1 MLGDAC
7 LSHEYFKSNKTGKI
21 LESYKLCFY
30 HSNKFKNYVLH
41 KRSILGTGSKTKK
54 LYKLSYRKS
63 GYGSLMVGFSFCH
76 TPLLKKIAK
85 NCLDNNF
92 NKKLTNE
99 WLNKIDWPALA
110 YWYQDDGSLRLNKNN
125 NQRSLVFHTESFS
138 KSDVMNLQTL
148 LKKYGLT
155 TTLGYN
161 NNNFKQRIIVVN
173 RKKEIE
179 KFIENIRPYII
190 SCLAY
195 KIRSRG
201 PSGLIRGKNVN
212 NMQQ

>member
-1 MLGDAC
+1 
-7 LSHEYFKSNKTGKI
+7 
-21 LESYKLCFY
+21 
-30 HSNKFKNYVLH
+30 
-41 KRSILGTGSKTKK
+41 
-54 LYKLSYRKS
+54 
-63 GYGSLMVGFSFCH
+63 
-76 TPLLKKIAK
+76 
-85 NCLDNNF
+85 
-92 NKKLTNE
+92 
-99 WLNKIDWPALA
+99 
-110 YWYQDDGSLRLNKNN
+110 
-125 NQRSLVFHTESFS
+125 
-138 KSDVMNLQTL
+138 MNLQTL